1 MCKEKQHRERAYG
14 KYKRSVA
21 WQYKKRA
28 DRSDAATDP
37 EYGAG
42 SGICGKIPV
51 GDGGDSGGYCA
62 GAEYGLYLVP
72 VGDEKIVVPVIGS
85 VLQITIR
92 VALSYLWI
100 GVMGLKAVALAT
112 GIGWMAIVVY
122 QILTYRCLKRRS
134 NSR

>member
-1 MCKEKQHRERAYG
+1 MENTKDLLHGNIKRELIARKCAFRFCRPESWFWKQRQGKER
-14 KYKRSVA
+14 
-21 WQYKKRA
+21 
-28 DRSDAATDP
+28 
-37 EYGAG
+37 
-42 SGICGKIPV
+42 I
-51 GDGGDSGGYCA
+51 
-62 GAEYGLYLVP
+62 
-72 VGDEKIVVPVIGS
+72 PVIGS